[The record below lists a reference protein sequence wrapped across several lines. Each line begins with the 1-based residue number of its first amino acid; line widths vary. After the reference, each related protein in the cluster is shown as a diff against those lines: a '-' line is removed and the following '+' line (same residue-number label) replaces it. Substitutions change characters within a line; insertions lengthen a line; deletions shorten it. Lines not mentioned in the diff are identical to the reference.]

1 MFSNSNPLG
10 MQRELAGVTR
20 VLSNN
25 KIKTR
30 FAGSGA
36 YATNDTVV
44 VPSMDPDATLS
55 EREQRVIRGYHIH
68 EVSHILHTD
77 NDLWRRTCVDDETR
91 GYWNAM
97 EDVFVERVIAGKYAG
112 ARANL
117 QVTVDKVLAGENV
130 EFANEAR
137 TCDELPYAVLQKARK
152 AMGYVSPALDQYI
165 AEMPEWLAT
174 AADPY
179 VPQALAADSTSSTLK
194 LALALKK
201 HVDEAKKEQAE
212 QEQKQKPEQRREQK
226 PQQQGR
232 EGGPEQPADDD
243 EPQQKQQQE
252 GAGSEPQQEGGAQ
265 QPQAGGAQES
275 DKPEG
280 DGEGGRT
287 AGKGPAKFDLKR
299 ALEKMAGAVND
310 VARSHQITGGGGA
323 VMAAAPVGVVGRR
336 HIRERLVQRYGQ
348 EAADQ
353 HFQFGIARYD
363 EIVRTMSR
371 DLRLYGARLARALLA
386 QEERYW
392 KGGETEGRLDR
403 RRLAAIA
410 SGSRNVFARQVEQHT
425 DRVGVMVLFDASQSM
440 NEVQSRKALVALNEC
455 LGRTNC
461 DLNIMYW
468 HCDEVMLEAKPWRRL
483 HTHEEVR
490 ECIANFGDF
499 SGGTSPVKF
508 LYEAVKLIQEY
519 ECSRRIILFCTDGE
533 FSKGE
538 SSEISQIRKAAEKIG
553 VEVHGV
559 AIGMKGGE
567 ERRFDTA
574 FGRGQ
579 WINTDFKR
587 LGESMLGAIE
597 RRLMAGAVVRAA

>member
-25 KIKTR
+25 KIRTR
-30 FAGSGA
+30 FVGSGA
-36 YATNDTVV
+36 CATADTVY
-44 VPSMDPDATLS
+44 VPHMDPFAALS
-55 EREQRVIRGYHIH
+55 ERDQRVIRGYHIH

-77 NDLWRRTCVDDETR
+77 NDVWSQTSVDNETR

-97 EDVFVERVIAGKYAG
+97 EDVFVERVIAEKYAG

-137 TCDELPYAVLQKARK
+137 TFDELPYAVLQKARK

-179 VPQALAADSTSSTLK
+179 VPQALAANSTRRTLD
-194 LALALKK
+194 LAVALKK

-226 PQQQGR
+226 PPQQGP
-232 EGGPEQPADDD
+232 GQPADDD
-243 EPQQKQQQE
+243 EPQPQQQQGGEGSEQQQE
-252 GAGSEPQQEGGAQ
+252 DGAQ
-265 QPQAGGAQES
+265 QPQAGGAQEN

-280 DGEGGRT
+280 DGEGGRK
-287 AGKGPAKFDLKR
+287 AGKGPAKFDLER
-299 ALEKMAGAVND
+299 ALGKMADAVND
-310 VARSHQITGGGGA
+310 VARSHQIKGDRSKSLP
-323 VMAAAPVGVVGRR
+323 VMTANPVGVVGRR
-336 HIRERLVQRYGQ
+336 QVREQIVQRHGQ
-348 EAADQ
+348 ERAEH
-353 HFQFGIARYD
+353 HFQMGTARYD

-403 RRLAAIA
+403 RRLAAIG

-440 NEVQSRKALVALNEC
+440 NELQSRKALVALNEC

-461 DLNIMYW
+461 DLSIMYW
-468 HCDEVMLEAKPWRRL
+468 HCAEVMLEAKPWRRL
-483 HTHEEVR
+483 HTNEEVR
-490 ECIANFGDF
+490 ECIANFGDWN
-499 SGGTSPVKF
+499 GGTSPVKF
-508 LYEAVKLIQEY
+508 LYEAVKLIQEH
-519 ECSRRIILFCTDGE
+519 ECNRRIILFCTDGE
-533 FSKGE
+533 FHKRDA
-538 SSEISQIRKAAEKIG
+538 SEISQIRKSAETIG

-567 ERRFDTA
+567 EGNFDTA
-574 FGRGQ
+574 FGHGQ
-579 WINTDFKR
+579 WINTNFNR
-587 LGESMLGAIE
+587 LGESLLSAIE